1 MKMRNKT
8 EILKVEQELY
18 EKLWLMRHLIL
29 KDDNKDDLEKFYETH
44 SLEKEQE
51 ISNKLKDDDWWMNV
65 VKPNILED
73 KVFGMA
79 VNRNQLEGKLS
90 SIRWVLG
97 HEWDM
102 LDT

>member
-1 MKMRNKT
+1 MKMKMKMRNKT
-8 EILKVEQELY
+8 EIQKVEQDLY

-44 SLEKEQE
+44 SSKKEQE
-51 ISNKLKDDDWWMNV
+51 IRNKIKADEMLKIEMNDLFYMG
-65 VKPNILED
+65 KIMGELS
-73 KVFGMA
+73 A
-79 VNRNQLEGKLS
+79 V
-90 SIRWVLG
+90 RWVLG

>member
-1 MKMRNKT
+1 MKMKNET

-18 EKLWLMRHLIL
+18 DKLWLMRHLIL

-44 SLEKEQE
+44 SSKKEQE
-51 ISNKLKDDDWWMNV
+51 IRNKIKADEMLKIEMNDLFYMG
-65 VKPNILED
+65 KIMGELS
-73 KVFGMA
+73 A
-79 VNRNQLEGKLS
+79 V
-90 SIRWVLG
+90 RWVLG

>member
-1 MKMRNKT
+1 MKMKMKMRNKT
-8 EILKVEQELY
+8 EIQKVEQELY

-44 SLEKEQE
+44 SSKKEQE
-51 ISNKLKDDDWWMNV
+51 IRNKIKADEMLKIEMNDLFYMG
-65 VKPNILED
+65 KIMGELS
-73 KVFGMA
+73 A
-79 VNRNQLEGKLS
+79 V
-90 SIRWVLG
+90 RWVLG